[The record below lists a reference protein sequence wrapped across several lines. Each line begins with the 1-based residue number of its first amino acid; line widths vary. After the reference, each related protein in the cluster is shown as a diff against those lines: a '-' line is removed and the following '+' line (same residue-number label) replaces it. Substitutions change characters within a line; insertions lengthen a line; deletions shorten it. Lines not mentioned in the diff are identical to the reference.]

1 MPIDAL
7 SREDCK
13 ILEALQENGRMTT
26 AELAEVTNLS
36 SSPCWRRVRRLEE
49 AGVIRGYSADI
60 DPRKV
65 GLGVLVYI
73 SIRIEKHT
81 EAEALRFE
89 KTVAG
94 LDEVVTCHSVAG
106 GADFILQVVCSDLD
120 AFAEFSMHTLRRIP
134 GIKSMVTNF
143 ALKEIKANGCLPIST
158 AAGVDPKL

>member
-1 MPIDAL
+1 MNNL
-7 SREDCK
+7 SKEDCK
-13 ILEALQENGRMTT
+13 ILQALQKNGRMTT
-26 AELAEVTNLS
+26 AELSAVTSLS
-36 SSPCWRRVRRLEE
+36 ASPCWRRVRRLED
-49 AGVIRGYSADI
+49 AGVITGYSANI

-81 EAEALRFE
+81 EADAMAFE
-89 KTVAG
+89 QQVSE

-120 AFAEFSMHTLRRIP
+120 AFADFSMNTLRQIP

-143 ALKEIKANGCLPIST
+143 ALKEIKAGGGLPLGC
-158 AAGVDPKL
+158 AGKQ